1 MKAELVSLNNIL
13 TEKKSELA
21 GIQSQLVQFR
31 EEAIAEKTRLD
42 AELEAEM
49 MRLKV
54 KKQEVKEVNK
64 LKSELVKRGLNISTL
79 IKVAEEFPDDSN

>member
-21 GIQSQLVQFR
+21 EIQSQLVQFR